1 MRFCLLTAT
10 PQRRQGHLLADPRKL
25 VPFALQGG
33 PLLTAACGILDLT
46 PAIRASFPDVCNTR
60 SPQTESQSGF
70 SRVLCAVIV
79 IAES

>member
-33 PLLTAACGILDLT
+33 PLLTAACGILDSGDTRFVPRRLQYT
-46 PAIRASFPDVCNTR
+46 KSPD
-60 SPQTESQSGF
+60 
-70 SRVLCAVIV
+70 
-79 IAES
+79 